1 MTWQTL
7 FLFFVSAFFV
17 SAAPGANMLF
27 AFQMGLNHGL
37 KKTLWVLAGLSFGL
51 LILLLLA
58 LWGLGIIAKYPL
70 ILIAIK
76 LFGAVYLAYLGVLS
90 WHDEGKF
97 AGGEQTVVPSYVKLF
112 QSGVWVSLSNPKAI
126 LFFAAFFPKFI
137 QFNTPLLPQYLWLIG
152 AFFVSET
159 IWQLIY
165 TTGGVRLSLW
175 LNAGKR
181 MLYLNRACGLI
192 FIGIGVALVWEVM
205 GEWF

>member
-76 LFGAVYLAYLGVLS
+76 LFGAAYLAYLGVLS

-97 AGGEQTVVPSYVKLF
+97 ADGEQTVVPSYVKLF

-137 QFNTPLLPQYLWLIG
+137 QFNAPLLPQYLWLIG

>member
-7 FLFFVSAFFV
+7 FLFFASAFFV

-70 ILIAIK
+70 ILTAIK

-90 WHDEGKF
+90 WHDEGEF
-97 AGGEQTVVPSYVKLF
+97 AGGEQTVVPSPAKLF
-112 QSGVWVSLSNPKAI
+112 QNGVWVSLSNPKAI

-137 QFNTPLLPQYLWLIG
+137 QFNAPLLPQYLWLIV

-175 LNAGKR
+175 LNAGRR
-181 MLYLNRACGLI
+181 MLYLNRVCGLI
-192 FIGIGVALVWEVM
+192 FLGIGVALIWEVM
-205 GEWF
+205 SGWS